1 MQAHGC
7 LRLHVDFPPSA
18 LLPASHLVTSAL
30 FAYPLE
36 LVRIYQASLIPPP
49 PVASTANLKTASA
62 TSTPLPTTPGLTT
75 TTIKHARVG
84 EPSLTHF
91 YRGIFP
97 TLFGIVPYAGVSFLV
112 WGFLKTDLVP
122 TMFSPSTRERHRTWI
137 DLAAGGIAGALGQ
150 TSAYPPDI
158 IRRRMQ
164 VGPILPGGGGARHG
178 FWDTART
185 IYKAH
190 GWRGYLVGLSIGY
203 LEVIF
208 AYSLHEREA
217 YFPILHATQH
227 RSTQQENL
235 RITTAQGITDAGANG
250 LTPDQTGRS
259 VILGSTV
266 KNSPREITQRYQDA
280 MACVVEYGKPS
291 LFMSTTKHATV
302 RISLHECLKPS

>member
-1 MQAHGC
+1 MQVHG
-7 LRLHVDFPPSA
+7 LIRVRLAFETHHSLA
-18 LLPASHLVTSAL
+18 ERSSLT
-30 FAYPLE
+30 
-36 LVRIYQASLIPPP
+36 RTIRQIYQASLIPPP
-49 PVASTANLKTASA
+49 PVASTSNLKTASA
-62 TSTPLPTTPGLTT
+62 PSSTPLPTTP
-75 TTIKHARVG
+75 IKNLRVG

-150 TSAYPPDI
+150 TSAYPLDI

-164 VGPILPGGGGARHG
+164 VGPVLPGGGGARHG

-190 GWRGYLVGLSIGY
+190 GWRGYFVGLSIGY
-203 LEVIF
+203 LKVIF
-208 AYSLHEREA
+208 AYSLHERDDYASIPHTTQLETDRLN
-217 YFPILHATQH
+217 YIRLHQNNV
-227 RSTQQENL
+227 RL
-235 RITTAQGITDAGANG
+235 TTAQGITDAVANG
-250 LTPDQTGRS
+250 FTPDQIGCS
-259 VILGSTV
+259 VMLGSTFE
-266 KNSPREITQRYQDA
+266 NSPREITQRYQDA
-280 MACVVEYGKPS
+280 MACVVKHGKPS
-291 LFMSTTKHATV
+291 LFIAHATV